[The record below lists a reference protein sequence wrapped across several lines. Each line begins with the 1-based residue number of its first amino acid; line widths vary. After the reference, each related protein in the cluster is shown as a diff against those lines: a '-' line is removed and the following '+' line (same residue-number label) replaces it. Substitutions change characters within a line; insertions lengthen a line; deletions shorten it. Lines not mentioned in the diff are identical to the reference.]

1 MPDITQI
8 LRARQRRQEKYDT
21 TSIRRSGLGCAMLI
35 SILTSITFVAITILF
50 ASLGRDLP
58 SIENIP
64 LLLLPPDGLLLKPT
78 RFYDRDGQHILVELE
93 NPHIEERQYIPI
105 DGSEISLPEEL
116 IQATVATLDPSFW
129 THPGIDPFDRQA
141 ATRPTITQRLA
152 QDLLLWDEEAGLRR
166 DLRGRILAIQITYQY
181 GRQQVLEWYLNSA
194 YYGNR
199 VYGASSAAEV
209 YFAKNVADLSLAE
222 AAILAAVA
230 DSPTIN
236 PFDAPDVVSER
247 GSAVMDVMYAQE
259 LISKNEV
266 NVAKDETPV
275 FREKPKSD
283 DNIAPAFINLVWEQL
298 ASLIPFQRLERGGFE
313 VITTL
318 DFDLQYQAG
327 CTTEIYLSQIEG
339 TASSNDDC
347 SAARLLPAQTLT
359 PHGADQNLVSN
370 TVILDPLNGQIL
382 AMVGETTP
390 GLDPAHLPGHA
401 PGSLLTPFVYLTA
414 FTRGFNPA
422 SLLWDIPTLFSE
434 EINLISNPGE
444 EFLGPIRLRQALAN
458 DYLIPALATM
468 NQIGAENIW
477 RTVDQFNIS
486 WSAQNSAS
494 TQTLECPDCQYLL
507 SGGEVTLL
515 EMTQAYGI
523 LSNQGNFVGLVN
535 ANQDKA
541 VLDSVTILRVSDTH
555 GEEWLANQVPDVQAV
570 TSTQLAYLMNH
581 ILSDE
586 SARWES
592 LGHPNPLEIGRPVA
606 AKIGQTTSKEDS
618 WTIGYTPQLVVG
630 VWIGKADSLESGEM
644 NPKSAAALWHAIMQY
659 STRDLPADIWQAP
672 LGINTLTV
680 CDPSGMLPSADCP
693 AVVSEIFLSGHEPT
707 QVDTLYRKYQINRE
721 TGRLATVFTPLEL
734 IEEQVFML
742 VPPEASQWAQQV
754 GLETPPETYD
764 VIYTPDPSLQAQITS
779 PQIFS
784 NLKGEV
790 NIEGSAFGEDFVSY
804 RLQVGKGLNP
814 QSWLAISEDI
824 TSPIIEGLLTAWDT
838 TQLDGLYAV
847 KLIVVRA
854 DQKVETTTIQVTV
867 DNQPPE
873 VAIAYPEANQIFE
886 FQQGVPIT
894 FQIQVADNLGLEL
907 VEYILDDIVID
918 TQSQP
923 PFALPWLPTLGEH
936 TLSIRVKDLAGNE
949 NTQSLGFYIREPK
962 H

>member
-21 TSIRRSGLGCAMLI
+21 TSIRRSGLGCAMLV
-35 SILTSITFVAITILF
+35 SILTSVAFVAITILF
-50 ASLGRDLP
+50 SSLGRDLP
-58 SIENIP
+58 SIENLP

-78 RFYDRDGQHILVELE
+78 RFYDRDGQHILIELE
-93 NPHIEERQYIPI
+93 NPLIKERQYIPI
-105 DGSEISLPEEL
+105 NGSETSLPEEL

-129 THPGIDPFDRQA
+129 THPGIDPFAKQ
-141 ATRPTITQRLA
+141 PSITQHLA

-181 GRQQVLEWYLNSA
+181 GRQKVLEWYLNSA

-199 VYGASSAAEV
+199 IYGASSAAEV

-222 AAILAAVA
+222 AAILASVA

-236 PFDAPDVVSER
+236 PFDAPDVVTER
-247 GSAVMDVMYAQE
+247 GNAVIEVMFAQE
-259 LISKNEV
+259 LISEDERNA
-266 NVAKDETPV
+266 AKDETPI

-283 DNIAPAFINLVWEQL
+283 EDIAPAFINLVWEQL
-298 ASLIPFQRLERGGFE
+298 AHLIPFQRLERGGFE

-318 DFDLQYQAG
+318 DFDLQQQAS
-327 CTTEIYLSQIEG
+327 CTTEIYISQIVG
-339 TASSNDDC
+339 TQHSTDDC
-347 SAARLLPAQTLT
+347 AAARLLPAQTLT
-359 PHGADQNLVSN
+359 SEVITQDLVSN

-382 AMVGETTP
+382 AMVGDTTP

-422 SLLWDIPTLFSE
+422 SLMWDIPTLFSE
-434 EINLISNPGE
+434 EINHTNNPGE
-444 EFLGPIRLRQALAN
+444 KYLGPIRLRQALAN
-458 DYLIPALATM
+458 DYLIPTLATM

-486 WSAQNSAS
+486 WSSQNTAS
-494 TQTLECPDCQYLL
+494 TQNLECPDCQYLW

-515 EMTQAYGI
+515 EMSQAYGI

-535 ANQDKA
+535 ANQDNA
-541 VLDSVTILRVSDTH
+541 ALDSVTILRVSDTH
-555 GEEWLANQVPDVQAV
+555 GEEWLVNQVPDVQPV
-570 TSTQLAYLMNH
+570 TSSQLAYLMNH

-606 AKIGQTTSKEDS
+606 AKIGQTTSGEDS

-630 VWIGKADSLESGEM
+630 VWMGKADSLESGEV
-644 NPKSAAALWHAIMQY
+644 NPKNAAALWHAIMQY
-659 STRDLPADIWQAP
+659 STRDLPADTWQAP

-734 IEEQVFML
+734 IEEKIFML

-764 VIYTPDPSLQAQITS
+764 VIYTPNPSPQAQITF

-814 QSWLAISEDI
+814 QNWLAISEDI
-824 TSPIIEGLLTAWDT
+824 TSPVIDGLLTAWDT

-847 KLIVVRA
+847 KLIIVRA

-873 VAIAYPEANQIFE
+873 IAIAYPEANQVFE

-907 VEYILDDIVID
+907 VEYILDNTVID

-923 PFALPWLPTLGEH
+923 PFALPWLPMLGEH
-936 TLSIRVKDLAGNE
+936 TMSIRAKDLAGNE
-949 NTQSLGFYIREPK
+949 NTQSLEFHIREPK